1 VEAKKAF
8 FLRRPFFCGYL
19 SRSRRKEVQLQLLRM
34 MFSATNAIIVIL
46 LLVIFI
52 LVVSP
57 LLSTTAEV
65 GELSS
70 KTSSSALSLSSSEA
84 CCAVMCTTPPTSCC
98 LACSD
103 TSSDREHYLLMTA
116 MEGITHHIMDKHY
129 ATNNDKQNMPWLASR
144 AWEGNSH
151 IGNRP
156 AQATYY
162 YDWIRSLVI
171 NNGEAVERICEIGM
185 NGGHSAI
192 IFLAAT
198 TRFTNKNK
206 NNQDDDGVVSNSSS
220 GIISNKS
227 AKLIMFD
234 LDQYEYSTTAKKY
247 IETMFPGRFT
257 YYPGNSLITLP
268 QWTSNLTKTTA
279 TSPNEEEKCDVFSI
293 DGDHSYEGALQDIRN
308 AALATK
314 QGGYI
319 ILDDMNPG
327 SGTRKAL
334 DTAVLVDKIIGQ
346 PKCVENVLIKVG
358 YNDRTDVTNARSLL
372 ISWCSAV
379 VL

>member
-1 VEAKKAF
+1 
-8 FLRRPFFCGYL
+8 
-19 SRSRRKEVQLQLLRM
+19 
-34 MFSATNAIIVIL
+34 
-46 LLVIFI
+46 
-52 LVVSP
+52 
-57 LLSTTAEV
+57 
-65 GELSS
+65 
-70 KTSSSALSLSSSEA
+70 
-84 CCAVMCTTPPTSCC
+84 
-98 LACSD
+98 
-103 TSSDREHYLLMTA
+103 MTA
-116 MEGITHHIMDKHY
+116 MEGITHHIMD
-129 ATNNDKQNMPWLASR
+129 TNNDKQNMPWLASR

-185 NGGHSAI
+185 NGGHSPI
-192 IFLAAT
+192 IFLSAT
-198 TRFTNKNK
+198 THFTTNNK
-206 NNQDDDGVVSNSSS
+206 NNQEDDGVSHSSSSNS
-220 GIISNKS
+220 ISNTS

-234 LDQYEYSTTAKKY
+234 LNQFEYSITAKKY

-268 QWTSNLTKTTA
+268 QWTSNLTKRA
-279 TSPNEEEKCDVFSI
+279 SPNEIEKCDVFSI

-327 SGTRKAL
+327 SGTRKAF
-334 DTAVLVDKIIGQ
+334 DKAVLVDKIIGQ

-358 YNDRTDVTNARSLL
+358 YDDRTDITNARSLL
-372 ISWCSAV
+372 ISWCTAI